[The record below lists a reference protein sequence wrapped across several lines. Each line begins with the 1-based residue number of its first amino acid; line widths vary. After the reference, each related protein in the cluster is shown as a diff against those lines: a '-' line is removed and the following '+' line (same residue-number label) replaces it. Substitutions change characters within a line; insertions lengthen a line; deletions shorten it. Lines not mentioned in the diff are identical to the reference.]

1 MKKLRIKQ
9 HRNYLLINCVLAV
22 FVMVSL
28 SFNTDQSTCN
38 NGKYTLKDNTIEK
51 SIKVAGVKMM
61 VSNDIPTNV
70 ESIKKAIDFAKKE
83 KADILLT
90 PEGSLS
96 GYTPDFNQEELKKAL
111 IEIVDYASASNV
123 GMALGTCCYEDDNK
137 CYNQIRFYDKKGNFL
152 GFHSKILR
160 CGDLNDFTK
169 GEINYYASSPLRTF
183 EFEGIIIGGLICNDM
198 WANPGCTTLPDTH
211 LSQQLSKMGARIIF
225 HAVNGGRS
233 ESEWSQVNWNFHESN
248 LRMRA
253 NSGKIWI
260 VTADNSFPA
269 HLPSS
274 CPSGVINPKGN
285 WICVTEAK
293 GIQYFSY
300 TIIIEP

>member
-90 PEGSLS
+90 S
-96 GYTPDFNQEELKKAL
+96 T
-111 IEIVDYASASNV
+111 
-123 GMALGTCCYEDDNK
+123 
-137 CYNQIRFYDKKGNFL
+137 
-152 GFHSKILR
+152 LR
-160 CGDLNDFTK
+160 
-169 GEINYYASSPLRTF
+169 
-183 EFEGIIIGGLICNDM
+183 
-198 WANPGCTTLPDTH
+198 
-211 LSQQLSKMGARIIF
+211 
-225 HAVNGGRS
+225 
-233 ESEWSQVNWNFHESN
+233 
-248 LRMRA
+248 
-253 NSGKIWI
+253 
-260 VTADNSFPA
+260 
-269 HLPSS
+269 
-274 CPSGVINPKGN
+274 
-285 WICVTEAK
+285 
-293 GIQYFSY
+293 
-300 TIIIEP
+300 